1 MIMKTKITLRGE
13 METLLIPLYGRAES
27 TREGLCSD
35 PYAVETLE
43 KIEYD
48 FHALK
53 VPKKTRVLMA
63 LRSRILDEV
72 TRDFLVRNPGAV
84 VLSLGSGL
92 DARYAR
98 VRGYGRW
105 YDLDFPE
112 VAALREKLLPAIDEQ
127 TNLPSSVTDWAWLDQ
142 VPSSGAAALVI
153 AEGLTM
159 YLTDEEVCEL
169 FNRIIDKFP
178 DACIAFDAYSG
189 MTVQRAGRI
198 PSLKKTGA
206 AIRWGIDDP
215 KELERACPALQ
226 YEKTLPLTDPRY
238 TKALDPFYRL
248 AFRVAAAFPAAREA
262 HRVLVYHA
270 KRR

>member
-1 MIMKTKITLRGE
+1 MKTKITLRRE

-35 PYAVETLE
+35 PYAVEALE

-53 VPKKTRVLMA
+53 VPKKLRVLMA
-63 LRSRILDEV
+63 LRSRILDEIA
-72 TRDFLVRNPGAV
+72 RDFLARNPGAT

-112 VAALREKLLPAIDEQ
+112 VAALREKLLPAIDGQ

-142 VPSSGAAALVI
+142 VPASGARTLAI

-169 FNRIIDKFP
+169 FNRIADRFP
-178 DACIAFDAYSG
+178 DACIAFDAYSR
-189 MTVQRAGRI
+189 MTVQRSGSI
-198 PSLKKTGA
+198 PGLKKTGA
-206 AIRWGIDDP
+206 TIRWGIDDP
-215 KELERACPALQ
+215 KELERACPACR
-226 YEKTLPLTDPRY
+226 YEQTFYLTDRQY
-238 TKALDPFYRL
+238 ARALDPFYRF

-270 KRR
+270 KRQQ